1 MTPLSTWDH
10 RYLRMA
16 RHVASW
22 SKDPSTQC
30 GAVLV
35 RPNRTL
41 ASVGFNG
48 FPSQLADH
56 PHLYADRSLKY
67 PRVLHSEWNAIRTS
81 MDPSLQDYTV
91 YAWPMP
97 PCDLCTAS
105 LVQKGVRRVVCPR
118 PTPDKIERWGR
129 QFELAL
135 GTWENAKADIH
146 MVDVGDIELMDL
158 GMDPHASKWAR
169 RFLAVAHELSTWS
182 KDPIAPRGTVIS
194 RPSKTIASMGFSGFP
209 QGQQDEPLLFGDTEV
224 RNSRLLSAEL
234 NAILFSQDPT
244 LDGCAAHTWPGPPD
258 MRATVH
264 LIGEGIQKIVFPVGP
279 GISPIANDVQE
290 AWEEAGATIEMVAA
304 SPRSTA

>member
-1 MTPLSTWDH
+1 MTVISRWDY
-10 RYLRMA
+10 RYLRLA
-16 RHVASW
+16 FHVACW

-48 FPSQLADH
+48 FPRQLADH

-81 MDPSLQDYTV
+81 KDPSLQDYTV

-118 PTPDKIERWGR
+118 PGPEKIERWGK
-129 QFELAL
+129 QFDLAL
-135 GTWENAKADIH
+135 GTWDSANAEVC
-146 MVDVGDIELMDL
+146 MVDLEPIVVEDL
-158 GMDPHASKWAR
+158 GMDENAPKWSR

-182 KDPIAPRGTVIS
+182 KDPVFPRGTVIS
-194 RPSKTIASMGFSGFP
+194 RPDKTISSMGFSGFP
-209 QGQQDEPLLFGDTEV
+209 QGQNDQPLLLGDAGV
-224 RNSRLLSAEL
+224 RDSRLLSAEL
-234 NAILFSQDPT
+234 NAILFSQDPS
-244 LDGCAAHTWPGPPD
+244 LEGCEAHTWPGPPD

-264 LIGEGIQKIVFPVGP
+264 LIGEGIRKIVYPVGTGLEP
-279 GISPIANDVQE
+279 MAPDVLD
-290 AWEEAGATIEMVAA
+290 AWEEAGAEVEGVLVGLG
-304 SPRSTA
+304 